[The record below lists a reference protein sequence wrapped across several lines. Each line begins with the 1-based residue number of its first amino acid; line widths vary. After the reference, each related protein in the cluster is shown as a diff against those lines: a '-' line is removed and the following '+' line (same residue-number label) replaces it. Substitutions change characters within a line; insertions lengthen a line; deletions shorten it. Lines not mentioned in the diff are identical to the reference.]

1 MVLTHQ
7 VTFALTMGAAYETY
21 RNELATALAQY
32 RVQLVPFES
41 DSADRGVRFDFE
53 IGPVLV
59 RGALRRNLTLD
70 IAAEDVR
77 TGPLVQATHRLIDLA
92 GMQEVLASALHQFEI
107 YAKSDIHN
115 LDWSDQGV
123 PWWDASK
130 DEFLARDWL
139 ATPGRAPTSDDIYDR
154 VLELTQTDLDPA
166 RGWRLVQKL
175 VEFAGTDQQ
184 LWRIGEG
191 PLATIVREHP
201 ELVREELTSFY
212 RSDRKWRRAFEGQI
226 STALGEFKRQMEQ
239 NPGTRA

>member
-1 MVLTHQ
+1 MDDA
-7 VTFALTMGAAYETY
+7 FETY
-21 RNELATALAQY
+21 RSELAAALARY
-32 RVQLVPFES
+32 RVQLAPFES
-41 DSADRGVRFDFE
+41 DSPDGGVRFDFE
-53 IGPVLV
+53 IGPVVV
-59 RGALRRNLTLD
+59 RGALRRNLTVD

-107 YAKSDIHN
+107 YANGDTQN

-130 DEFLARDWL
+130 DDYLARDWL
-139 ATPGRAPTSDDIYDR
+139 AAGGRGLQSDDIYDR

-175 VEFAGTDQQ
+175 IEFAGTDEQ
-184 LWRIGEG
+184 LWRIGAG

-201 ELVREELTSFY
+201 ELVREELTNFY

-226 STALGEFKRQMEQ
+226 STALGEFKRQVEQ
-239 NPGTRA
+239 NPGTGT

>member
-1 MVLTHQ
+1 
-7 VTFALTMGAAYETY
+7 
-21 RNELATALAQY
+21 
-32 RVQLVPFES
+32 
-41 DSADRGVRFDFE
+41 
-53 IGPVLV
+53 VLV
-59 RGALRRNLTLD
+59 RGALGRNLTLD

-92 GMQEVLASALHQFEI
+92 GMQEVLASALHQIEI
-107 YAKSDIHN
+107 YAKGDTHN

-130 DEFLARDWL
+130 DDYLAREWL
-139 ATPGRAPTSDDIYDR
+139 AVGGRSLPSDDVYDR
-154 VLELTQTDLDPA
+154 VLELTQTELDPA

-175 VEFAGTDQQ
+175 VEFAGTDEQ

-201 ELVREELTSFY
+201 ELVRKDLTSFY

-226 STALGEFKRQMEQ
+226 STALGEFKRQVEQ

>member
-1 MVLTHQ
+1 V
-7 VTFALTMGAAYETY
+7 V
-21 RNELATALAQY
+21 
-32 RVQLVPFES
+32 
-41 DSADRGVRFDFE
+41 
-53 IGPVLV
+53 V

-77 TGPLVQATHRLIDLA
+77 TGPLVQATHRLIDLE
-92 GMQEVLASALHQFEI
+92 GMQEVLASALHQFET
-107 YAKSDIHN
+107 YAKGDTKN
-115 LDWSDQGV
+115 LDWGDQGV

-130 DEFLARDWL
+130 DEYLARDWL
-139 ATPGRAPTSDDIYDR
+139 AAGGRGLQSDDVYDR

-175 VEFAGTDQQ
+175 VEFAGTDGQ
-184 LWRIGEG
+184 LWRIGAG

-212 RSDRKWRRAFEGQI
+212 RSDQKWRKAFEGQI
-226 STALGEFKRQMEQ
+226 STELGEFKRQVEQ